1 MGKENQNDQY
11 DEIVEQY
18 KAFQT
23 DGVDVD
29 FTIAKADKD
38 DLEAQA
44 RSEAADER
52 AKNRKQ
58 H

>member
-1 MGKENQNDQY
+1 MGKQNQNENY

-29 FTIAKADKD
+29 FEIGKADQD
-38 DLEAQA
+38 DLEALA